1 MIEETRSRAE
11 QILRATIDG
20 TPYDKAPQSRMEELL
35 IELKN
40 SGGGGGTSDYN
51 QLSNKPS
58 LNGKT
63 LSGDLTSKDVDVE
76 SDYDTTYVPDE
87 ENLIIS
93 RAISPN
99 SGI

>member
-1 MIEETRSRAE
+1 MVEETRSRAE
-11 QILRATIDG
+11 QILQAIIDG

-76 SDYDTTYVPDE
+76 SDYDTNYDPEE

-93 RAISPN
+93 RAIPPN
-99 SGI
+99 SGN